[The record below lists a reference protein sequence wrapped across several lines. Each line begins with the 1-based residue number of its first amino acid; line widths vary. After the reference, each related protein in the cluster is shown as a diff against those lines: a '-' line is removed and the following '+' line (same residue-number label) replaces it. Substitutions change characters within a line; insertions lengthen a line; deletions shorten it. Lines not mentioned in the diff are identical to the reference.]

1 MTRSSGP
8 RRAVGLWL
16 LTCFVLVLGLVLIG
30 GLTRLTGSGLSIVE
44 WKPVTGIVPP
54 LSDADWERELNL
66 YRTSPEYKL
75 VNAGMSMK
83 AFQRIYW
90 FEYVHRL
97 WGRLV
102 GFALLGPLLWLAIR
116 RRVGRP
122 LFLRVIGL
130 VLLGAGQGAIGWYM
144 VKSGLDQTPS
154 VSAVRLTLHLT
165 MALALCGLLLST
177 ALDELRGRPETPRR
191 LPGARSAVALCLF
204 GLITVASGGLVAG
217 THAGLNYNTFPLMA
231 GKLVPPGL
239 LVLQPAWRNML
250 ENILTV
256 QFQHRVLA
264 LSLSFAALAFALHV
278 LWHRPRALRPAATTV
293 ALLAIAQPT
302 LGVLTLL
309 YYVPLTL
316 AALHQM
322 GGFLLFSS
330 LVWLT
335 HALRHP
341 KQEASQ
347 PATAAATRSASTVAL
362 TSCART
368 M

>member
-1 MTRSSGP
+1 MTTAGAP
-8 RRAVGLWL
+8 RRGIGLWL
-16 LTCFVLVLGLVLIG
+16 LGCFVLVLGLVLIG

-44 WKPVTGIVPP
+44 WKPVTGVIPP

-75 VNAGMSMK
+75 VNAGMSMQ

-102 GFALLGPLLWLAIR
+102 GLALLGPLLWLAIR
-116 RRVGRP
+116 RRVGRG
-122 LFLRVIGL
+122 LFLRVLGL
-130 VLLGAGQGAIGWYM
+130 VALGAGQGAIGWYM
-144 VKSGLDQTPS
+144 VKSGLEQTPS

-177 ALDELRGRPETPRR
+177 ALDELRGRSESAAPA
-191 LPGARSAVALCLF
+191 PGARRAMALCLF
-204 GLITVASGGLVAG
+204 GVLTVASGGLVAG
-217 THAGLNYNTFPLMA
+217 IHAGRNYNTFPLMA

-239 LVLQPAWRNML
+239 FMLEPAWRNAL
-250 ENILTV
+250 ENVLTV

-264 LSLSFAALAFALHV
+264 LSLSAAVLAFV
-278 LWHRPRALRPAATTV
+278 VPMLWKTNGTLRPVAATV
-293 ALLAIAQPT
+293 AVLALVQPT

-309 YYVPLTL
+309 HHVPLSL
-316 AALHQM
+316 AAMHQM

-330 LVWLT
+330 LVWLA

-341 KQEASQ
+341 RFVGQAKWS
-347 PATAAATRSASTVAL
+347 
-362 TSCART
+362 
-368 M
+368 

>member
-1 MTRSSGP
+1 MTPSSAP
-8 RRAVGLWL
+8 RRTVGLWL
-16 LTCFVLVLGLVLIG
+16 LACFVLVLGLVLIG

-44 WKPVTGIVPP
+44 WKPVTGIIPP
-54 LSDADWERELNL
+54 LSDADWQRELNL

-75 VNAGMSMK
+75 VNAGMSMQ

-102 GFALLGPLLWLAIR
+102 GFALLGPLLWLAFR
-116 RRVGRP
+116 RRVGRA
-122 LFLRVIGL
+122 LFQRILSLI
-130 VLLGAGQGAIGWYM
+130 LLGAGQGGIGWYM
-144 VKSGLDQTPS
+144 VKSGLDQIPS

-177 ALDELRGRPETPRR
+177 ALDELRGREEIPRP
-191 LPGARSAVALCLF
+191 LPGARRAMALCLF
-204 GLITVASGGLVAG
+204 GLVTVASGGLVAG
-217 THAGLNYNTFPLMA
+217 IHAGRNYNTFPLMA

-239 LVLQPAWRNML
+239 FMLEPAWRNVI
-250 ENILTV
+250 ENVLTV

-264 LSLSFAALAFALHV
+264 LTLSFVAFAFALHV
-278 LWHRPRALRPAATTV
+278 LSKRPRALRPAALTV
-293 ALLAIAQPT
+293 ALLSLVQPT

-309 YYVPLTL
+309 HHVPISL
-316 AALHQM
+316 AAMHQM

-330 LVWLT
+330 LVWLA

-341 KQEASQ
+341 GVE
-347 PATAAATRSASTVAL
+347 RSANSSTEAFLAL
-362 TSCART
+362 GEPTVI
-368 M
+368 